1 MNETKNKRLTP
12 FAQRLRKEMT
22 PEEKHLWYDFLRK
35 LPCTVNRQ
43 KVFGPFIADF
53 YIASAKIV
61 IELDGGQ
68 HHDEKALLK
77 DQLRD
82 RWFRQRGITVLRYGN
97 LDVTLDFD
105 RVCTDIRQHL
115 PDLPSSQQD

>member
-1 MNETKNKRLTP
+1 MNEIKNKRLTP

-22 PEEKHLWYDFLRK
+22 PEEKHLWYDFLK
-35 LPCTVNRQ
+35 DLPWTVNRQ
-43 KVFGPFIADF
+43 KVFGPYIADF

-68 HHDEKALLK
+68 HRDEKAILK
-77 DQLRD
+77 DQIRD

-97 LDVTLDFD
+97 LEVMLNFD
-105 RVCTDIRQHL
+105 QVCSDIRQHL
-115 PDLPSSQQD
+115 PNS